1 MPNPSDFPDP
11 PSVSP
16 LELLRDRF
24 ARMPDARREGHVLH
38 RIDEVL
44 LIAFCSM
51 LSDNDA
57 FTDME
62 TFGKTQIQWLRTFL
76 PLPYGPPSHDVFR
89 NVFIALRPQALLDIL
104 ADWCGDLAGRQIKID
119 GKARRGTATAATK
132 AEMVPVLRAW
142 VGEAGISA
150 GQVVCRE
157 KSNELDA
164 LPRLLALLE
173 LEGTLVSIDARGSH
187 PHIAAQIHE
196 SGGNYLLALKAN
208 QKEAMRAVETRFA
221 ELDAAEGFDA
231 ATIAAGIV
239 PGALLAPGP
248 LRGGQSVAFSH
259 GHFEQRLCTV
269 LDDLDFFH
277 KSWKW
282 AGLQSVVRLIRTTCR
297 GAKREELSVETHYYL
312 SSLPADA
319 PRLAAHIRGHWAVE
333 SFHHVLDMTFGEDHC
348 QVRERTA
355 AHNLCILR
363 EMSAQT
369 LRNHLPKSSIR
380 SKRKR
385 AALDPA
391 FRTDL
396 LASIAQHFGA

>member
-1 MPNPSDFPDP
+1 M
-11 PSVSP
+11 
-16 LELLRDRF
+16 
-24 ARMPDARREGHVLH
+24 
-38 RIDEVL
+38 
-44 LIAFCSM
+44 
-51 LSDNDA
+51 
-57 FTDME
+57 
-62 TFGKTQIQWLRTFL
+62 
-76 PLPYGPPSHDVFR
+76 
-89 NVFIALRPQALLDIL
+89 
-104 ADWCGDLAGRQIKID
+104 
-119 GKARRGTATAATK
+119 
-132 AEMVPVLRAW
+132 
-142 VGEAGISA
+142 
-150 GQVVCRE
+150 
-157 KSNELDA
+157 
-164 LPRLLALLE
+164 
-173 LEGTLVSIDARGSH
+173 
-187 PHIAAQIHE
+187 
-196 SGGNYLLALKAN
+196 
-208 QKEAMRAVETRFA
+208 
-221 ELDAAEGFDA
+221 
-231 ATIAAGIV
+231 
-239 PGALLAPGP
+239 
-248 LRGGQSVAFSH
+248 
-259 GHFEQRLCTV
+259 

-319 PRLAAHIRGHWAVE
+319 PRLAAHIRGHRAVE

-396 LASIAQHFGA
+396 LASIAHHFGA

>member
-1 MPNPSDFPDP
+1 MSIPSDSPAD

-16 LELLRDRF
+16 LELLRARF
-24 ARMPDARREGHVLH
+24 AQMPDARMEGHVLH

-44 LIAFCSM
+44 MIAFCSM

-62 TFGKTQIQWLRTFL
+62 TFGKTQTQWLRTFL
-76 PLPYGPPSHDVFR
+76 PLPHGPPSHDVFR

-119 GKARRGTATAATK
+119 GKALRGTASAATRQ
-132 AEMVPVLRAW
+132 EMVHVLRAW
-142 VGEAGISA
+142 VSEAGISA
-150 GQVVCRE
+150 GQIVCRE
-157 KSNELDA
+157 KSNELEA

-173 LEGTLVSIDARGSH
+173 LKGTLVSIDAMGTH
-187 PHIAAQIHE
+187 PHIAEHIHGA
-196 SGGNYLLALKAN
+196 GGDYILALKAN
-208 QKEAMRAVETRFA
+208 QKEALRAVEASFA
-221 ELDAAEGFDA
+221 QLDAAAGFDA
-231 ATIAAGIV
+231 EAIAAGIV
-239 PGALLAPGP
+239 AGALLAPGP
-248 LRGGQSVAFSH
+248 LRGGQSVALSH
-259 GHFEQRLCTV
+259 GRFEQRICTE

-297 GAKREELSVETHYYL
+297 GAKREELTVETHYYL

-319 PRLAAHIRGHWAVE
+319 PRLAMHIRGHWAVE
-333 SFHHVLDMTFGEDHC
+333 SFHHVLDLTFGEDHC
-348 QVRERTA
+348 QVRERAA

-391 FRTDL
+391 FRTGL
-396 LASIAQHFGA
+396 LASIAHHFGA